1 MKLMIAGNTL
11 FDFSL
16 LLRHLPFGRELKAG
30 LAHLAAIRAKRLPRL
45 IKFRITFW
53 VTTHTHTPTKF
64 SRAKFFFPL
73 LAAITP
79 SSALK
84 LNASKFALKHTHT
97 DKLESP
103 SPMLVWWSNNSQF
116 PFQFCFAVARSFF
129 TLTITNLQS
138 STAFSSHLFCLLR
151 SSSIPA

>member
-53 VTTHTHTPTKF
+53 VTTHTPTKF

-97 DKLESP
+97 HEQAGISFANAG
-103 SPMLVWWSNNSQF
+103 MVEQQF
-116 PFQFCFAVARSFF
+116 AISVS
-129 TLTITNLQS
+129 I
-138 STAFSSHLFCLLR
+138 LLR
-151 SSSIPA
+151 RGAIFLHLNHY

>member
-1 MKLMIAGNTL
+1 MVVMKLMIAGNTL

-64 SRAKFFFPL
+64 SRAKFF
-73 LAAITP
+73 
-79 SSALK
+79 SSPCGNYTVISTK
-84 LNASKFALKHTHT
+84 TQRIEIRTQTHTH
-97 DKLESP
+97 EQAGISFANAG
-103 SPMLVWWSNNSQF
+103 MVEQQF
-116 PFQFCFAVARSFF
+116 AISVS
-129 TLTITNLQS
+129 I
-138 STAFSSHLFCLLR
+138 LLR
-151 SSSIPA
+151 RGAIFLHLNHY

>member
-1 MKLMIAGNTL
+1 MVVVVVMKLMIAGNTL

-53 VTTHTHTPTKF
+53 VTTHTHTDKIF
-64 SRAKFFFPL
+64 AREVFFPL

-97 DKLESP
+97 RTS
-103 SPMLVWWSNNSQF
+103 WN
-116 PFQFCFAVARSFF
+116 
-129 TLTITNLQS
+129 
-138 STAFSSHLFCLLR
+138 LLR
-151 SSSIPA
+151 QCWYGGATIRNFRFNFASPWRDLSSP